1 MQRGLA
7 GRAAPEL
14 LYTRRQGVPQ
24 VRAVVTACYRAEGR
38 SGIVLQRS
46 IYGKNAMKSRDRAP
60 GSEFEIVSVNVARPS
75 VLLKWPT
82 GDVISSIDKR
92 PVAADSL
99 ELTTLNLEGDAQ
111 ADTRPTTGGGQVHG
125 GPHQAV
131 YAYPA
136 EHYARLEELLGRS
149 LWWGFMGENVTVR
162 GGTEDD
168 VRIGDLWRWGTALL
182 QVSAPRG
189 PCYKLGIRLGRQAMR
204 TVIREEALVGWY
216 LRVLTPGRILTSGT
230 ISLEERHPAGVT
242 VARVQAAI
250 NDRSNTYL
258 DLAGL
263 EPLSPGVR
271 RALAVR
277 DRDIFGGVPEL
288 DEPA

>member
-1 MQRGLA
+1 MRALLQAIGLA
-7 GRAAPEL
+7 TPLRYRVATSDA
-14 LYTRRQGVPQ
+14 RRECSLNGD
-24 VRAVVTACYRAEGR
+24 
-38 SGIVLQRS
+38 
-46 IYGKNAMKSRDRAP
+46 DRTP

-75 VLLKWPT
+75 VLLKWPA

-92 PVAADSL
+92 AVAVDSL
-99 ELTTLNLEGDAQ
+99 ALTTLNLEGDEQ
-111 ADTRPTTGGGQVHG
+111 ADTRPTRGGGQVHG
-125 GPHQAV
+125 GVHQAV

-136 EHYARLEELLGRS
+136 EHYPRLGALLGRS
-149 LWWGFMGENVTVR
+149 LRWGFMGENVTVR

-168 VRIGDLWRWGTALL
+168 VCIGDLWRWGTAVL

-189 PCYKLGIRLGRQAMR
+189 PCYKLGIRMGRQAAR

-216 LRVLTPGRILTSGT
+216 LRVLTPGRVPTTGT

-250 NDRSNTYL
+250 NDRSNTYA
-258 DLAGL
+258 DLADL

-271 RALAVR
+271 RALGVK
-277 DRDIFGGVPEL
+277 DRDIFGGVPEA
-288 DEPA
+288 DGPQPA